1 MKTTKKIAASA
12 LVIGTG
18 LGFFTQS
25 AWALLPIEHWTQPSG
40 AQVWLVQSPGIPM
53 VDVQLDFDAGS
64 RRDPQD
70 KAGLASAMAMMA
82 AKGIKP
88 AGDAPALDENGLGQ
102 AWADLGASFG
112 ANAGRDSF
120 TYGLRSL
127 TQPDLLQ
134 KAVALAARQI
144 ATPSWPDAV
153 WQRDRE
159 RISAAIKEAD
169 TRPGTIA
176 SKAFRKDVYGTSPY
190 GYQTTVDSLAKIDIS
205 AMQDFHRQLIA
216 ACRAKVSVVG
226 AVSRQQADA
235 MVKQLLGPL
244 QAANG
249 NDCAPLPE
257 VAKVQD
263 LKEAKVENIP
273 FESAQAQVIIG
284 QPGIARNSP
293 DFLAVMLGNHIL
305 GGGGFTSRLMEEV
318 REKRGLTY
326 GIYSSFS
333 PMQADG
339 PFMINVQTRA
349 QLSAVT
355 LQLVQDLLRDY
366 IKNGPSAAELAKAK
380 RESLGSFPL
389 SAASNSAIVGQLA
402 AIGFYDMP
410 LTWMSDFMQDLQQL
424 TVEDVHEAFKRHLN
438 PEHLVVVT
446 AGPTVEQL
454 PLPEP
459 VERANT
465 DAPMERQ
472 H

>member
-1 MKTTKKIAASA
+1 MQTMKKIAAGAFVASA
-12 LVIGTG
+12 G
-18 LGFFTQS
+18 LGFLTQS

-53 VDVQLDFDAGS
+53 VDVQIDFDAGS
-64 RRDPQD
+64 RRDPED
-70 KAGLASAMAMMA
+70 KVGLAAAAAMMA
-82 AKGIKP
+82 SKGIKA
-88 AGDAPALDENGLGQ
+88 AGDAPALDENALGQ

-134 KAVALAARQI
+134 KAVALAARQV
-144 ATPSWPDAV
+144 ATPSWPEAV

-159 RISAAIKEAD
+159 RWSAALKEAD
-169 TRPGTIA
+169 TRPGTVA
-176 SKAFRKDVYGTSPY
+176 SKAFRKGVFGNSPY

-205 AMQDFHRQLIA
+205 AMQDFHRKLIA

-249 NDCAPLPE
+249 NDCPSLPD

-263 LKEAKVENIP
+263 LTEAKVENIP

-326 GIYSSFS
+326 GVSSDFS
-333 PMQADG
+333 PGLDRGAFVIG
-339 PFMINVQTRA
+339 LQTRPDQA
-349 QLSAVT
+349 EEALKVSQEVLRKFIAEGPTEKELRAAKDNLIGGFALRIDSNRKLLGNVANIAWNGLPLDYLEHWTERVQALTTKDVKEVMQRMVQPERMVTVT
-355 LQLVQDLLRDY
+355 L
-366 IKNGPSAAELAKAK
+366 GAK
-380 RESLGSFPL
+380 
-389 SAASNSAIVGQLA
+389 Q
-402 AIGFYDMP
+402 
-410 LTWMSDFMQDLQQL
+410 
-424 TVEDVHEAFKRHLN
+424 
-438 PEHLVVVT
+438 
-446 AGPTVEQL
+446 
-454 PLPEP
+454 
-459 VERANT
+459 
-465 DAPMERQ
+465 
-472 H
+472 

>member
-12 LVIGTG
+12 LVIGAG
-18 LGFFTQS
+18 LGFLTQS

-88 AGDAPALDENGLGQ
+88 AGDVPALDENGLGQ

-226 AVSRQQADA
+226 AVSRQQADT

-249 NDCAPLPE
+249 NDCTPLPE

-263 LKEAKVENIP
+263 LAGPKVENIP
-273 FESAQAQVIIG
+273 FESAQAQVIVG

-326 GIYSSFS
+326 GVSSDFS
-333 PMQADG
+333 PGLDRGAFVIG
-339 PFMINVQTRA
+339 LQTRPD
-349 QLSAVT
+349 Q
-355 LQLVQDLLRDY
+355 
-366 IKNGPSAAELAKAK
+366 AAEALKV
-380 RESLGSFPL
+380 S
-389 SAASNSAIVGQLA
+389 
-402 AIGFYDMP
+402 
-410 LTWMSDFMQDLQQL
+410 QDVLRKFIA
-424 TVEDVHEAFKRHLN
+424 E
-438 PEHLVVVT
+438 
-446 AGPTVEQL
+446 GPTEKELKAAKDNLIGGFALRIDSNRKLLGNVSNIAWNGL
-454 PLPEP
+454 PLDYLEHWTDRIQALSTKDVKEAMQRMVQPERMVTVILGAKP
-459 VERANT
+459 
-465 DAPMERQ
+465 
-472 H
+472 

>member
-12 LVIGTG
+12 LVIGAG
-18 LGFFTQS
+18 LGFLTQS

-226 AVSRQQADA
+226 AVSRQQADT

-249 NDCAPLPE
+249 NDCTPLPE

-263 LKEAKVENIP
+263 LAGPKVENIP
-273 FESAQAQVIIG
+273 FESAQAQVIVG

-305 GGGGFTSRLMEEV
+305 GGGGFSSRLMEEV

-326 GIYSSFS
+326 GVSSDFS
-333 PMQADG
+333 PGLDRGAFVIG
-339 PFMINVQTRA
+339 LQTRPD
-349 QLSAVT
+349 Q
-355 LQLVQDLLRDY
+355 
-366 IKNGPSAAELAKAK
+366 AAEALKV
-380 RESLGSFPL
+380 S
-389 SAASNSAIVGQLA
+389 
-402 AIGFYDMP
+402 
-410 LTWMSDFMQDLQQL
+410 QDVLRKFIA
-424 TVEDVHEAFKRHLN
+424 E
-438 PEHLVVVT
+438 
-446 AGPTVEQL
+446 GPTEKELKAAKDNLIGGFALRIDSNRKLLGNVSNIAWNGL
-454 PLPEP
+454 PLDYLEHWTDRIQALSTKDVKEAMQRMVQPERMVTVILGAKP
-459 VERANT
+459 
-465 DAPMERQ
+465 
-472 H
+472 

>member
-64 RRDPQD
+64 RRDPENQS
-70 KAGLASAMAMMA
+70 GLASAVAMMA
-82 AKGIKP
+82 SKGVKA

-159 RISAAIKEAD
+159 RLSAAIKEAD
-169 TRPGTIA
+169 TRPGTVA
-176 SKAFRKDVYGTSPY
+176 SKAFRKDVYGSSPY
-190 GYQTTVDSLAKIDIS
+190 GFQPTVDSLAKIDIS
-205 AMQDFHRQLIA
+205 AMQDFHRKLIA

-249 NDCAPLPE
+249 NDCQPLPD

-326 GIYSSFS
+326 GVSSDFS
-333 PMQADG
+333 PGLDRGAFVIG
-339 PFMINVQTRA
+339 LQTRPDQA
-349 QLSAVT
+349 AEALKVSQEVLRKFIAEGPTEKELKAAKDNLIGGFALRIDSNRKLLGNVANIAWNGLPLDYLEHWTERVQALTTKDVKEAMQRMVQPERMVTVT
-355 LQLVQDLLRDY
+355 L
-366 IKNGPSAAELAKAK
+366 GAK
-380 RESLGSFPL
+380 
-389 SAASNSAIVGQLA
+389 Q
-402 AIGFYDMP
+402 
-410 LTWMSDFMQDLQQL
+410 
-424 TVEDVHEAFKRHLN
+424 
-438 PEHLVVVT
+438 
-446 AGPTVEQL
+446 
-454 PLPEP
+454 
-459 VERANT
+459 
-465 DAPMERQ
+465 
-472 H
+472 

>member
-1 MKTTKKIAASA
+1 MQTMKKIAASA
-12 LVIGTG
+12 FVASAG
-18 LGFFTQS
+18 LGFLTQS

-53 VDVQLDFDAGS
+53 VDVQIDFDAGS
-64 RRDPQD
+64 RRDPED
-70 KAGLASAMAMMA
+70 KVGLAAAAAMMA
-82 AKGIKP
+82 SKGIKA
-88 AGDAPALDENGLGQ
+88 AGDAPALDENALGQ

-112 ANAGRDSF
+112 ANVGRDSF

-134 KAVALAARQI
+134 KAVALAARQV
-144 ATPSWPDAV
+144 ATPSWPEAV

-159 RISAAIKEAD
+159 RWSAALKEAD
-169 TRPGTIA
+169 TRPGTVA
-176 SKAFRKDVYGTSPY
+176 SKAFRKAVFGNSPY

-205 AMQDFHRQLIA
+205 AMQDFHRKLIA

-244 QAANG
+244 QATNG

-263 LKEAKVENIP
+263 LTEAKVENIP
-273 FESAQAQVIIG
+273 FESAQAQVILG

-326 GIYSSFS
+326 GVSSDFS
-333 PMQADG
+333 PGLDRGAFVIG
-339 PFMINVQTRA
+339 LQTRPDQA
-349 QLSAVT
+349 AEALKVSQEVLRKFIAEGPTEKELMAAKDNLIGGFALRIDSNRKLLGNVANIAWNGLPLDYLEHWTERVQALTTKDVKDAMQRMVQPERMVTVT
-355 LQLVQDLLRDY
+355 L
-366 IKNGPSAAELAKAK
+366 GAK
-380 RESLGSFPL
+380 
-389 SAASNSAIVGQLA
+389 Q
-402 AIGFYDMP
+402 
-410 LTWMSDFMQDLQQL
+410 
-424 TVEDVHEAFKRHLN
+424 
-438 PEHLVVVT
+438 
-446 AGPTVEQL
+446 
-454 PLPEP
+454 
-459 VERANT
+459 
-465 DAPMERQ
+465 
-472 H
+472 

>member
-12 LVIGTG
+12 LVIGAG
-18 LGFFTQS
+18 LGFLTQS

-226 AVSRQQADA
+226 AVSRQQADT

-249 NDCAPLPE
+249 NDCTQLPE

-263 LKEAKVENIP
+263 LAGPKVENIP
-273 FESAQAQVIIG
+273 FESAQAQVIVG

-326 GIYSSFS
+326 GVSSDFS
-333 PMQADG
+333 PGLDRGAFVIG
-339 PFMINVQTRA
+339 LQTRPD
-349 QLSAVT
+349 Q
-355 LQLVQDLLRDY
+355 
-366 IKNGPSAAELAKAK
+366 AAEALKV
-380 RESLGSFPL
+380 S
-389 SAASNSAIVGQLA
+389 
-402 AIGFYDMP
+402 
-410 LTWMSDFMQDLQQL
+410 QDVLRKFIA
-424 TVEDVHEAFKRHLN
+424 E
-438 PEHLVVVT
+438 
-446 AGPTVEQL
+446 GPTEKELKAAKDNLIGGFALRIDSNRKLLGNVSNIAWNGL
-454 PLPEP
+454 PLDYLEHWTDRIQALSTKDVKEAMQRMVQPERMVTVILGAKP
-459 VERANT
+459 
-465 DAPMERQ
+465 
-472 H
+472 

>member
-1 MKTTKKIAASA
+1 MKTTKKIAACA
-12 LVIGTG
+12 LVAGAG
-18 LGFFTQS
+18 MGFLTQS

-82 AKGIKP
+82 AKGIKA

-226 AVSRQQADA
+226 AVSRQQADT

-249 NDCAPLPE
+249 NDCTQLPE

-263 LKEAKVENIP
+263 LAGPKVENIP
-273 FESAQAQVIIG
+273 FESAQAQVIVG

-326 GIYSSFS
+326 GVSSDFS
-333 PMQADG
+333 PGLDRGAFVIG
-339 PFMINVQTRA
+339 LQTRPD
-349 QLSAVT
+349 Q
-355 LQLVQDLLRDY
+355 
-366 IKNGPSAAELAKAK
+366 AAEALKV
-380 RESLGSFPL
+380 S
-389 SAASNSAIVGQLA
+389 
-402 AIGFYDMP
+402 
-410 LTWMSDFMQDLQQL
+410 QDVLRKFIA
-424 TVEDVHEAFKRHLN
+424 E
-438 PEHLVVVT
+438 
-446 AGPTVEQL
+446 GPTEKELKAAKDNLIGGFALRIDSNRKLLGNVSNIAWNGL
-454 PLPEP
+454 PLDYLEHWTDRIQALSTKDVKEAMQRMVQPERMVTVILGAKP
-459 VERANT
+459 
-465 DAPMERQ
+465 
-472 H
+472 

>member
-1 MKTTKKIAASA
+1 M
-12 LVIGTG
+12 
-18 LGFFTQS
+18 GFLTQS

-40 AQVWLVQSPGIPM
+40 AQVWLVQSRGIPM

-102 AWADLGASFG
+102 AWADFGASFG

-226 AVSRQQADA
+226 AVSRQQADT

-249 NDCAPLPE
+249 NDCTPLPE

-263 LKEAKVENIP
+263 LTAPKTENIP
-273 FESAQAQVIIG
+273 FESAQAQVIVG

-305 GGGGFTSRLMEEV
+305 GGGGFSSRLMEEV

-326 GIYSSFS
+326 GVSSDFS
-333 PMQADG
+333 PGLDRGAFVIG
-339 PFMINVQTRA
+339 LQTRPD
-349 QLSAVT
+349 Q
-355 LQLVQDLLRDY
+355 
-366 IKNGPSAAELAKAK
+366 AAEALKVSQDVLRKFIAEGPTDKELKAAKDNLIGGFALRIDSNRKLLGNVANIAWNDLPLDYLDHWTK
-380 RESLGSFPL
+380 RVE
-389 SAASNSAIVGQLA
+389 A
-402 AIGFYDMP
+402 
-410 LTWMSDFMQDLQQL
+410 L
-424 TVEDVHEAFKRHLN
+424 TVADIRAAMARKLQ
-438 PEHLVVVT
+438 PERMVTVVV
-446 AGPTVEQL
+446 GGQP
-454 PLPEP
+454 
-459 VERANT
+459 
-465 DAPMERQ
+465 
-472 H
+472 

>member
-12 LVIGTG
+12 LVIGAG
-18 LGFFTQS
+18 LGFLTQS

-226 AVSRQQADA
+226 AVSRQQADT

-249 NDCAPLPE
+249 NDCTPLPE

-263 LKEAKVENIP
+263 LVAPKVENIP
-273 FESAQAQVIIG
+273 FESAQAQVIVG

-326 GIYSSFS
+326 GVSSDFS
-333 PMQADG
+333 PGLDRGAFVIG
-339 PFMINVQTRA
+339 LQTRPD
-349 QLSAVT
+349 Q
-355 LQLVQDLLRDY
+355 
-366 IKNGPSAAELAKAK
+366 AAEALKV
-380 RESLGSFPL
+380 S
-389 SAASNSAIVGQLA
+389 
-402 AIGFYDMP
+402 
-410 LTWMSDFMQDLQQL
+410 QDVLRKFIA
-424 TVEDVHEAFKRHLN
+424 E
-438 PEHLVVVT
+438 
-446 AGPTVEQL
+446 GPTEKELKAAKDNLIGGFALRIDSNRKLLGNVSNIAWNGL
-454 PLPEP
+454 PLDYLEHWTDRIQALSTKDVKEAMQRMVQPERMVTVILGAKP
-459 VERANT
+459 
-465 DAPMERQ
+465 
-472 H
+472 

>member
-12 LVIGTG
+12 LVIGAG
-18 LGFFTQS
+18 LGFLTQS

-88 AGDAPALDENGLGQ
+88 AGDVPALDENGLGQ

-226 AVSRQQADA
+226 AVSRQQADT

-249 NDCAPLPE
+249 NDCTQLPE

-263 LKEAKVENIP
+263 LAGPKVENIP
-273 FESAQAQVIIG
+273 FESAQAQVIVG

-305 GGGGFTSRLMEEV
+305 GGGGFSSRLMEEV

-326 GIYSSFS
+326 GVSSDFS
-333 PMQADG
+333 PGLDRGAFVIG
-339 PFMINVQTRA
+339 LQTRPD
-349 QLSAVT
+349 Q
-355 LQLVQDLLRDY
+355 
-366 IKNGPSAAELAKAK
+366 AAEALKV
-380 RESLGSFPL
+380 S
-389 SAASNSAIVGQLA
+389 
-402 AIGFYDMP
+402 
-410 LTWMSDFMQDLQQL
+410 QDVLRKFIA
-424 TVEDVHEAFKRHLN
+424 E
-438 PEHLVVVT
+438 
-446 AGPTVEQL
+446 GPTEKELKAAKDNLIGGFALRIDSNRKLLGNVSNIAWNGL
-454 PLPEP
+454 PLDYLEHWTDRIQALSTKDVKEAMQRMVQPERMVTVILGAKP
-459 VERANT
+459 
-465 DAPMERQ
+465 
-472 H
+472 

>member
-1 MKTTKKIAASA
+1 MQTMKKIAASA
-12 LVIGTG
+12 FVASAG
-18 LGFFTQS
+18 LGFLTQS

-53 VDVQLDFDAGS
+53 VDVQIDFDAGS
-64 RRDPQD
+64 RRDPED
-70 KAGLASAMAMMA
+70 KVGLAAAAAMMA
-82 AKGIKP
+82 SKGIKA
-88 AGDAPALDENGLGQ
+88 AGDAPALDENALGQ

-134 KAVALAARQI
+134 KAVALAARQV
-144 ATPSWPDAV
+144 ATPSWPEAV

-159 RISAAIKEAD
+159 RWSAALKEAD
-169 TRPGTIA
+169 TRPGTVA
-176 SKAFRKDVYGTSPY
+176 SKAFRKAVFGNSPY
-190 GYQTTVDSLAKIDIS
+190 SYQTTVDSLAKIDIS
-205 AMQDFHRQLIA
+205 AMQDFHRKLIA

-249 NDCAPLPE
+249 NDCPLLSD

-263 LKEAKVENIP
+263 LTEAKVENIP
-273 FESAQAQVIIG
+273 FVSAQAQVIIG

-326 GIYSSFS
+326 GVSSDFS
-333 PMQADG
+333 PGLDRGAFVIG
-339 PFMINVQTRA
+339 LQTRPDQA
-349 QLSAVT
+349 AEALKVSQEVLRKFIAEGPTEKELMAAKDNLIGGFALRIDSNRKLLGNVANIAWNGLPLDYLEHWTERVQALTTKDVKDAMQRMVQPERMVTVT
-355 LQLVQDLLRDY
+355 L
-366 IKNGPSAAELAKAK
+366 GAK
-380 RESLGSFPL
+380 
-389 SAASNSAIVGQLA
+389 Q
-402 AIGFYDMP
+402 
-410 LTWMSDFMQDLQQL
+410 
-424 TVEDVHEAFKRHLN
+424 
-438 PEHLVVVT
+438 
-446 AGPTVEQL
+446 
-454 PLPEP
+454 
-459 VERANT
+459 
-465 DAPMERQ
+465 
-472 H
+472 